1 MDMVPTFVYLNLH
14 RFMEKKKSTSVLFQL
29 CWFCIDQFAFMD
41 TSNDTGF
48 WKTGSVL
55 QYMTYK
61 HIESLVDKAGLIFS
75 DLC

>member
-1 MDMVPTFVYLNLH
+1 MDLVLTFVYLNLQIH
-14 RFMEKKKSTSVLFQL
+14 GGGGEGSTVLFYL
-29 CWFCIDQFAFMD
+29 CWLFIDQFSFMD
-41 TSNDTGF
+41 TSYDSGF

-61 HIESLVDKAGLIFS
+61 HTERLVDKAGLIFS